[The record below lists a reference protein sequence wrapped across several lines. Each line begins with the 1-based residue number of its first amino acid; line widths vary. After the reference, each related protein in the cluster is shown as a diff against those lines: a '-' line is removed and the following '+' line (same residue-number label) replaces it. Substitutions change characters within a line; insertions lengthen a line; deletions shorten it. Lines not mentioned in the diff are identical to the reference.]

1 MPCYIELNEENIVIG
16 VHDLEAGYDGE
27 STMIN
32 TGDRF
37 LVEHFGDIYIGS
49 MTEFTDCFEII
60 EKPFIPTPPPGDP
73 IAQALDNIRLL
84 KFQVKQMKSEL
95 SKAQQENQMNAEMNQ
110 AALGEILLAQAQSM
124 DLMEGGV

>member
-49 MTEFTDCFEII
+49 MTEFTDCFEIT
-60 EKPFIPTPPPGDP
+60 EKPFIPTPPPVDP
-73 IAQALDNIRLL
+73 MVQALDNIHLL
-84 KFQVKQMKSEL
+84 ETQVKQLKSDLE
-95 SKAQQENQMNAEMNQ
+95 KAQQKNQLAAEMSQ
-110 AALGEILLAQAQSM
+110 AALGEMLLAQAQSM

>member
-1 MPCYIELNEENIVIG
+1 MPCYIELNEENVVIA
-16 VHDLEAGYDGE
+16 VHDLEDGYDGG

-49 MTEFTDCFEII
+49 MTEFTDCFEIT
-60 EKPFIPTPPPGDP
+60 EKPFIPTPPPVDP
-73 IAQALDNIRLL
+73 MVQALDNIHLL
-84 KFQVKQMKSEL
+84 ESQVKQLKNEL
-95 SKAQQENQMNAEMNQ
+95 SKAQQENQMAAEMSQ